1 MNIGLMGG
9 TFNPVHLAH
18 LRIADEARELCG
30 LQRVLFIPAAD
41 PPHKPLA
48 GDVAFAVR
56 CEMVRLAIAGNQF
69 FELSDIE
76 GQRGGKSYS
85 IDTIAYMH
93 TQYPDDELFFI
104 IGSDSF
110 FEIGLWHRYAEIFR
124 LCHLV
129 VVDRP
134 GRPVV
139 NPLELLP
146 VAIRGE
152 FRYSDSPRILQHES
166 GRRVYILKGKCLD
179 ISSTAIRSRVAA
191 GSPIT
196 SLVPPAVEAYIK
208 EQRIYTECQLKKQK
222 PQHQKN

>member
-18 LRIADEARELCG
+18 LRIAEEARDLCG
-30 LQRVLFIPAAD
+30 LDRVLFIPAAD

-48 GDVAFAVR
+48 GDVSFAVR
-56 CEMVRLAIAGNQF
+56 CKMVRLAIADNPA

-76 GQRGGKSYS
+76 GQREGKSYS
-85 IDTIAYMH
+85 IDTIGFFRA
-93 TQYPDDELFFI
+93 QRPDDQLFFI

-124 LCHLV
+124 LCSLIV
-129 VVDRP
+129 VERP
-134 GRPVV
+134 GRTVED
-139 NPLELLP
+139 PLEALP

-152 FRYSDSPRILQHES
+152 FSYTNAPRRLQHAS
-166 GRRVYILKGKCLD
+166 GHLVHILKGRPMD
-179 ISSTAIRSRVAA
+179 ISSTGIRSLVAA
-191 GSPIT
+191 GSSIT

-208 EQRIYTECQLKKQK
+208 SQRIYTECQ
-222 PQHQKN
+222 